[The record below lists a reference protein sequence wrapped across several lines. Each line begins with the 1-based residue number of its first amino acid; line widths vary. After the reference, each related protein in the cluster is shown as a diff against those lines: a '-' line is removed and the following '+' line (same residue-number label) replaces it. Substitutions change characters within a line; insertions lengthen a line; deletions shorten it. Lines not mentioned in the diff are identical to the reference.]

1 MMLTKKNNF
10 FETKH
15 TKLIHEDELQGKHIY
30 SSEKHGNNVSQWLNQ
45 TKPLTYQGFWPNN
58 WAQNQTKLKAK

>member
-1 MMLTKKNNF
+1 VNKNEPL

-15 TKLIHEDELQGKHIY
+15 TKLICENELQSKHIY
-30 SSEKHGNNVSQWLNQ
+30 SIDKHGNNVSQWLNK
-45 TKPLTYQGFWPNN
+45 TKLLTYQGFWPNN